1 LENLYSASQMNLE
14 TYAEVGETYE
24 AHMMQLH
31 GRIGRIRYL
40 AYQFASSLL
49 IGVLIAFLGAALN
62 SISLSFIAWLPILS
76 LPLYFASLFIF
87 GRRRLNDLGHSGWFI
102 LLTFIPIVN
111 FVFGLYLVFARGD
124 EANNEYGPPPNPT
137 PTLVK
142 IGGLIIPIIFI
153 VGILA
158 AVAIPAY
165 QQYQMKA
172 NAAQTS

>member
-1 LENLYSASQMNLE
+1 MNLE
-14 TYAEVGETYE
+14 SPEEVGETYE
-24 AHMMQLH
+24 ARMMQLH

-49 IGVLIAFLGAALN
+49 IGVLIAFLGAALT
-62 SISLSFIAWLPILS
+62 SMIPSFMAWLPILS
-76 LPLYFASLFIF
+76 LPLYFASFFIF

-102 LLTFIPIVN
+102 LLILIPFVN
-111 FVFGLYLVFARGD
+111 FLFGLYLVFARGD

-137 PTLVK
+137 PILVT
-142 IGGLIIPIIFI
+142 IGGLILPFVFI

-158 AVAIPAY
+158 AVAPPAY

-172 NAAQTS
+172 KAAQTS